1 VAARVMA
8 EAGGGEVLV
17 SDTVRDIVAGSTL
30 TFADR
35 GTYKLKGIEG
45 ERRLF
50 AVM

>member
-1 VAARVMA
+1 
-8 EAGGGEVLV
+8 VLV
-17 SDTVRDIVAGSTL
+17 SDTVRDIVARSTL
-30 TFADR
+30 AFADR